1 MPLNT
6 DVLEKSFNLVEPH
19 ANEFAASFYET
30 LFTDCPEAKPLF
42 ANTDMEKQ
50 QQKLIMSLV
59 YVVTN
64 LRYPQELTKVLR
76 EMGEK
81 HATYGAKAEHYPIVG
96 AALLKTLEAYLGADW
111 TPEVKQAWTD
121 AYEEISYLML
131 EGAKR
136 HETTLAS
143 EESLQQPNE
152 QSLESESVQSE
163 PKSSGTNRTV
173 VAIIA
178 TCAIGLL
185 GLGILL
191 MSWGNASQN
200 NNNNQSLERMNVPVN
215 ISFTAAR

>member
-96 AALLKTLEAYLGADW
+96 AALLKTLATYLGEDW
-111 TPEVKQAWTD
+111 TPEVKQAWID
-121 AYEEISYLML
+121 AYEEITYSML
-131 EGAKR
+131 EGAKQ
-136 HETTLAS
+136 HEATLVS
-143 EESLQQPNE
+143 EESPQQQNE
-152 QSLESESVQSE
+152 QSIDRESVRFE
-163 PKSSGTNRTV
+163 PKSPGTNWSA
-173 VAIIA
+173 VAAIA
-178 TCAIGLL
+178 TFAVGLL
-185 GLGILL
+185 ILGFLL
-191 MSWGNASQN
+191 MSWGNTSQN
-200 NNNNQSLERMNVPVN
+200 SDNQSLEQTNFLVN
-215 ISFTAAR
+215 